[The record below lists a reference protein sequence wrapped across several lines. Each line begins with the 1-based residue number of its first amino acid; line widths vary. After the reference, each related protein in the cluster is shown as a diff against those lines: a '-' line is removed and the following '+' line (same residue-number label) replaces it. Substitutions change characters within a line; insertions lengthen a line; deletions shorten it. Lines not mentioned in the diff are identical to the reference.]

1 MKAEFDEGPD
11 EPMQYE
17 EEEDLS
23 TGHQQHTEVFQ
34 QEVVGEVPPGL
45 AHRNPFGLP
54 HTAAECSQ
62 VEAELELAKAAA
74 HAIDDS
80 DMEVE
85 ESAQAQAAFTGAAAI
100 ILDAKKAAEK
110 AAGMPLTLGGFTD
123 PLPTDV
129 APLPPPF
136 LSQG

>member
-1 MKAEFDEGPD
+1 MAAEYDEGPD

-23 TGHQQHTEVFQ
+23 TGHQQHTEVFL
-34 QEVVGEVPPGL
+34 QEVVGEVPPAL
-45 AHRNPFGLP
+45 AHRNPFGLL

-62 VEAELELAKAAA
+62 VEAELELATAAA

-85 ESAQAQAAFTGAAAI
+85 AEQAQAASTGATEI
-100 ILDAKKAAEK
+100 IQEAKKAAER
-110 AAGMPLTLGGFTD
+110 AEEMPLTLGGFTD

-136 LSQG
+136 LSHG